1 MLCWARQLPPAVN
14 NLSLSI
20 QQDTILSLL
29 GTNGLSVAMVT
40 EIFLLGHNGA
50 GKSTTINMLTGLLEP
65 NDGMCIN
72 TIMLILY
79 INVC

>member
-40 EIFLLGHNGA
+40 EIFFTR
-50 GKSTTINMLTGLLEP
+50 S
-65 NDGMCIN
+65 
-72 TIMLILY
+72 
-79 INVC
+79 